1 MVVIR
6 TLEEDDIEGICVLWQ
21 EFARM
26 REEMTESRILNEDAA
41 DYFFGYATG
50 MLQRKDTLCL
60 VAQEGDAVVGYIIA
74 TKQRR
79 PPIYHHTRVAYLS
92 DAFVNESHRGKGILK
107 RFVEELQAWCEREGI
122 TAIDV
127 QLFKNNQAAQ
137 EIYRHLGF
145 HDYRLLMRHVVSEPQ

>member
-6 TLEEDDIEGICVLWQ
+6 TLEEDDIEDICRLWQ

-26 REEMTESRILNEDAA
+26 REAMTDSRILNEDAA
-41 DYFFGYATG
+41 DYFFGYATA

-60 VAQEGDAVVGYIIA
+60 VADDGSEVVGYIIA

-92 DAFVNESHRGKGILK
+92 DAFVHEGHRGKGILRK
-107 RFVEELQAWCEREGI
+107 FVAELEAWCAREGI
-122 TAIDV
+122 TAVDV
-127 QLFKNNQAAQ
+127 QIFKNNEAAQ

-145 HDYRLLMRHVVSEPQ
+145 HDYRVLMRREVGAS